1 MRRREPPFIGERRGV
16 LGNVLDPHM
25 EGTNCLLGKLNPP
38 NTYGTDVATMV
49 SVDRLNSRPNGAG
62 GGAAAPWLSPN
73 APIFGGSPLV
83 IIMTQPMVVFYEDK
97 VDLPRLWACL
107 PLV

>member
-1 MRRREPPFIGERRGV
+1 MESRGV

-25 EGTNCLLGKLNPP
+25 EGGNRILGTLNPP
-38 NTYGTDVATMV
+38 NTCGIDVATAV
-49 SVDRLNSRPNGAG
+49 SVNRPNFGPNGAG
-62 GGAAAPWLSPN
+62 GGATAPWLSPN

-83 IIMTQPMVVFYEDK
+83 IIVTRPMVVFYEDK

>member
-1 MRRREPPFIGERRGV
+1 
-16 LGNVLDPHM
+16 M
-25 EGTNCLLGKLNPP
+25 EAANCLLGMLNLP

-49 SVDRLNSRPNGAG
+49 SVNRPNSRPNTAD
-62 GGAAAPWLSPN
+62 GGAAIPASWLSPN

-83 IIMTQPMVVFYEDK
+83 IIVTQPMVVFYEDK
-97 VDLPRLWACL
+97 VDLPWLWACL

>member
-1 MRRREPPFIGERRGV
+1 VERRGV

-25 EGTNCLLGKLNPP
+25 EGANRLLSTLNPP
-38 NTYGTDVATMV
+38 NTCGTNVATAI
-49 SVDRLNSRPNGAG
+49 SINRLNSRPNGAG

-83 IIMTQPMVVFYEDK
+83 IIVTRPMVVFCEDK